1 MKTHLK
7 WKGVKGSKYENPG
20 GAHRLRERN
29 EIVETNITFVA
40 IFADL
45 DRGAITKR
53 SKVICIQYPREL
65 LVSKKLAEAHFF
77 ISNQKMV
84 VALQR
89 FIRHSL
95 LE

>member
-29 EIVETNITFVA
+29 EIVQTNITFVA

-53 SKVICIQYPREL
+53 SKSNLHTVPTRTS
-65 LVSKKLAEAHFF
+65 SK
-77 ISNQKMV
+77 QKAGRSTLFYLQSEDGGCFT
-84 VALQR
+84 AL
-89 FIRHSL
+89 HKT
-95 LE
+95 